1 MLLSRWCTILC
12 IKLCYI
18 SMNKKNARKNL
29 YLCCVMLLVVISPAS
44 ELKLWCDFFYFVVY
58 FVSLPWLCVVRLYS
72 AYHSREQT
80 ACCLRRPNVSF
91 RSTFFSLVVLWAFAK
106 HLGCCFPSSVSSV
119 VPLTCV
125 VHSCSPLFIK
135 GCLPYLKKARRPL
148 PEVWCLMRSLAWFVL
163 FVFQWEASQQ
173 THRPLLRLRLLCIL
187 KTEKLFLCHH
197 FELNQPTIQNC
208 VWNF

>member
-1 MLLSRWCTILC
+1 
-12 IKLCYI
+12 
-18 SMNKKNARKNL
+18 MNKKNARKKPVPV
-29 YLCCVMLLVVISPAS
+29 LCHAPGRDQSGLRAQTLM
-44 ELKLWCDFFYFVVY
+44 FFYFVVY

-72 AYHSREQT
+72 ACQSHEQT
-80 ACCLRRPNVSF
+80 ACCFRRPNMSL

-135 GCLPYLKKARRPL
+135 GCLTYLKKARRPL
-148 PEVWCLMRSLAWFVL
+148 PEVWCLLRSLAWFVL

-173 THRPLLRLRLLCIL
+173 THRPC
-187 KTEKLFLCHH
+187 F
-197 FELNQPTIQNC
+197 
-208 VWNF
+208 VYVYYAY